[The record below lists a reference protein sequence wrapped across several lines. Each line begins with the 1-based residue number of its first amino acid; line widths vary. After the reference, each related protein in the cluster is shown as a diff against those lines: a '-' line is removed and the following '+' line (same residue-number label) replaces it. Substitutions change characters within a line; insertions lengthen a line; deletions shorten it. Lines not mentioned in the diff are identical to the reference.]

1 VDRDWFN
8 QCGECVMW
16 TQIYD
21 EQGRPLGPAA
31 EELFFDELKKSYSLA
46 AKIEM
51 LDTNFNPIEDG
62 NLRTKCIC
70 TPEGQLQN
78 VITDGSIDV
87 DRTRG
92 TRRTAEFTILNP
104 TAEFTP
110 ATGDFDP
117 EGPWVGKVYLNRIV
131 RTWRGL
137 HLGHRHLYVPVGT
150 FMIDIADVLVEQ
162 NMSLVNL
169 TLSDLWK
176 KLTKSYFGREVVY
189 PENTYYNEIIRDLIT
204 PSGINLEGRMAANI
218 DRLPTRDEPDKKT
231 NMKVKFK
238 EGDSRGDK
246 LKELCDRWG
255 IDAYFDPMGVFVT
268 EDRRDPK
275 DKKVAW
281 TYASKPLDDDGRG
294 GMLLS
299 MRRSFNDDNLYNK
312 VIIIGTG
319 DRQGENKPP
328 VRASREDN
336 NPRSKTNIQLIG
348 ERVYLFSSDKISTQ
362 NEADRALDR
371 AWRLRFQLSEE
382 IESNVL
388 VNPALE
394 ADDVIRFY
402 EPDFAKIDG
411 RYRLSAF
418 NIPFVTSRQTLR
430 ASNIIMGEDL

>member
-1 VDRDWFN
+1 
-8 QCGECVMW
+8 
-16 TQIYD
+16 
-21 EQGRPLGPAA
+21 
-31 EELFFDELKKSYSLA
+31 
-46 AKIEM
+46 
-51 LDTNFNPIEDG
+51 
-62 NLRTKCIC
+62 
-70 TPEGQLQN
+70 
-78 VITDGSIDV
+78 
-87 DRTRG
+87 
-92 TRRTAEFTILNP
+92 
-104 TAEFTP
+104 
-110 ATGDFDP
+110 
-117 EGPWVGKVYLNRIV
+117 
-131 RTWRGL
+131 
-137 HLGHRHLYVPVGT
+137 
-150 FMIDIADVLVEQ
+150 
-162 NMSLVNL
+162 
-169 TLSDLWK
+169 
-176 KLTKSYFGREVVY
+176 
-189 PENTYYNEIIRDLIT
+189 
-204 PSGINLEGRMAANI
+204 
-218 DRLPTRDEPDKKT
+218 
-231 NMKVKFK
+231 
-238 EGDSRGDK
+238 
-246 LKELCDRWG
+246 
-255 IDAYFDPMGVFVT
+255 
-268 EDRRDPK
+268 
-275 DKKVAW
+275 
-281 TYASKPLDDDGRG
+281 
-294 GMLLS
+294 LLS